1 MTLARIAWRDLRG
14 SRAAAL
20 IILACLT
27 LGVATITGI
36 GSLRQSVTD
45 TVARDA
51 RALLGGDLVIESTN
65 RPLDVEELE
74 AIVPADARV
83 SHTVVTNAIVFA
95 ENGRQ
100 VAASL
105 KAVDDLYPL
114 HGRLV
119 SEPAQPLEAAL
130 ADRGALAESSL
141 LQRLQV
147 AVGDTLELGSGRVE
161 IRGVLVSEPDRL
173 GAFAG
178 LGPRLMVHQ
187 ETVAALG
194 ILAPGALARHS
205 YGIALADHSAAPAL
219 AAALRRDFPE
229 AHWRPQ
235 TFESVQPRVARQADR
250 LASYLSLAGIAALLI
265 GGLGVGIV
273 VDAHLRSRQRTIAT
287 LRCIGTTSRDVAVIC
302 GLQIVILCA
311 AGLILGA
318 ALGTLLPFGM
328 HLLPAGVLPIELAI
342 GVHPMAILAAALF
355 ALATAALFTALPL
368 LQAAAVTPA
377 ALFRDDDTPAGDG
390 RAAPR
395 RWPWL
400 VGVALVLAATAVF
413 AVPDPVIALV
423 FLGILVAVAVVIR
436 ALAGLGL
443 AAAGRLAQQSTGLVR
458 LALSQLRRGER
469 ATTAA
474 VVALAAGTAVLTT
487 VLLVEHSISRELVEN
502 RPGEAPSAIFIDIQP
517 DQREAFT
524 GIVRSFAGGR
534 VLQLEPVLRAR
545 IVRIAGTPVDQA
557 EIAENVRWT
566 VRRDRGLSY
575 RAEAPPEDVVVEG
588 AWWPADYLG
597 PPLVSVE
604 SQVASGYGVGVGDTL
619 TFNVMGR
626 MVEAEIANLRRE
638 IDWSEGRV
646 DFVFVLSPGV
656 IDRAPH
662 TLIATVEID
671 PDDQVMLIDRMA
683 RELPNVTPFAIADL
697 IARIETIL
705 ANIGLAVRLM
715 AAVTLLTGLA
725 VLVSALAAARR
736 EQLRRSVL
744 FKVVGAER
752 RQIGGIFLTQYAMI
766 GIVAALLGA
775 GLGIIASFAV
785 VRFGLDMTWSLAPF
799 LAAVVPVAAVIA
811 TLVIGAMGLR
821 RVLGVPAAL
830 ILRSP

>member
-1 MTLARIAWRDLRG
+1 
-14 SRAAAL
+14 
-20 IILACLT
+20 
-27 LGVATITGI
+27 
-36 GSLRQSVTD
+36 
-45 TVARDA
+45 
-51 RALLGGDLVIESTN
+51 
-65 RPLDVEELE
+65 
-74 AIVPADARV
+74 
-83 SHTVVTNAIVFA
+83 
-95 ENGRQ
+95 
-100 VAASL
+100 
-105 KAVDDLYPL
+105 
-114 HGRLV
+114 V

-130 ADRGALAESSL
+130 ADRGALVESSL

-147 AVGDTLELGSGRVE
+147 AVGDTLELGSGRVQ

-205 YGIALADHSAAPAL
+205 YGIALADHAAAPAL

-311 AGLILGA
+311 AGLVLGA
-318 ALGTLLPFGM
+318 ALGTALPFGM
-328 HLLPAGVLPIELAI
+328 HLLPPGVLPIELAI

-377 ALFRDDDTPAGDG
+377 ALFRDDDTPAADG

-400 VGVALVLAATAVF
+400 VAVALVLVATAVF
-413 AVPDPVIALV
+413 AVPDPVVALV
-423 FLGILVAVAVVIR
+423 FLGILVAVAVFIR

-443 AAAGRLAQQSTGLVR
+443 DAAGRLAQRSTGLVR

-487 VLLVEHSISRELVEN
+487 VLLVEHSISRELLEN
-502 RPGEAPSAIFIDIQP
+502 RSGEAPSAIFIDIQP
-517 DQREAFT
+517 HQSEAFT

-557 EIAENVRWT
+557 EVAENVRWT

-575 RAEAPPEDVVVEG
+575 RAEAPPEDVVVDGE
-588 AWWPADYLG
+588 WWPADYAG

-604 SQVASGYGVGVGDTL
+604 SEVANGYGVGVGDTL

-662 TLIATVEID
+662 TLIATVDID
-671 PDDQVMLIDRMA
+671 PADQVLLIDRMA

-752 RQIGGIFLTQYAMI
+752 RQIGRIFLAQYAMI

-799 LAAVVPVAAVIA
+799 LAAVVPVAAVVL